1 MTYNLLLVE
10 DELKRIGGLYEKAA
24 DWASFAVVDGRV
36 VTGQN
41 PASSTAAAKALMELL
56 AARKA
61 A

>member
-1 MTYNLLLVE
+1 MIDSSDFRTKGMPLNREAGDMPAL
-10 DELKRIGGLYEKAA
+10 G
-24 DWASFAVVDGRV
+24 FAVVDGRV

-41 PASSTAAAKALMELL
+41 SASSTAAAKALIELV